1 MASILDAA
9 SGRWPELLQALA
21 GLSPDD
27 LCEREGPCPSCR
39 AKTGDG
45 GHTRFKW
52 DSRRDPAGGWFCSH
66 CGGKDGCGGGG
77 SGVDLLMRIRGWS
90 LQQALSAVERH
101 LGLEPAPAASK
112 RPQRAARPHRVPDV
126 PPPGTPPPAMG
137 RAVAQYPY
145 GPDRE
150 NPWFW
155 IQRFR
160 LPPKSPGGK
169 PGKRFL
175 HRVWLDGRWHY
186 PRATGLDAD
195 PFSCE
200 WPSPRPLFRLP
211 ELLERPDAPALVVEG
226 EGKALAAA
234 RLFPDLVAVSW
245 SNGGKAIAHVDWSP
259 LRGRDV
265 TLWPDADPEGV
276 ACMTT
281 LAGILHG
288 LGAAVSVVEPPAGV
302 PKGWDLADADW
313 SPEQAAREL
322 EQRAQPWEPPAA
334 AAEPGE
340 LPGPSGAPAEPP
352 QLSYRDLLSA
362 TLDAVRQDDEDAEME
377 LRAEIMTRFRRNDG
391 QITAALFRL
400 LAAQSQDGPTERPT
414 YRSIDLRQ
422 VEGLD
427 WLLEGFLPD
436 RDQALLFAP
445 AGAGKTT
452 AALGMAF
459 AVIDGTGFLDHD
471 THATGGNVLLI
482 ASDSGPAP
490 VVRALADMG
499 RGNDPSLSPT
509 TKGHRLHCWAH
520 DASQGAMAWE
530 ASLRGCLA
538 LLRFVQEESIALVVI
553 DSCKAV
559 TSKCDL
565 NYCDNGQ
572 VTALLT
578 WVKEVLCRHTSV
590 LWINHEGAA
599 DGTAAGAKA
608 WKEVPSI
615 VHSIELVPAGPEDDS
630 KPKRPGGRQGRT
642 STVMRT
648 WKVRKCR
655 QGTAREFLY
664 QVDTLTGRLQVATGV
679 ELKRDCRAAI
689 VDVLAAALSNGVS
702 SLHRKA
708 IGEELGSRFGYS
720 RGTVSNGLT
729 RVTGGRDPEV
739 VRVGSL
745 PGHYRLSDHWLEV
758 ARRAGTGFSE

>member
-1 MASILDAA
+1 MASILDSA

-39 AKTGDG
+39 AQTGDG

-52 DSRRDPAGGWFCSH
+52 DHRRDPSGGWFCSH
-66 CGGKDGCGGGG
+66 CGGKDGTGGGG
-77 SGVDLLMRIRGWS
+77 SGIDLLMRVRGWS
-90 LQQALSAVERH
+90 LTDACRAVAQH
-101 LGLEPAPAASK
+101 LGLEQPIPDPPVAGASWW
-112 RPQRAARPHRVPDV
+112 RY
-126 PPPGTPPPAMG
+126 TPTVVV
-137 RAVAQYPY
+137 R
-145 GPDRE
+145 
-150 NPWFW
+150 
-155 IQRFR
+155 R
-160 LPPKSPGGK
+160 LPPKDIRP
-169 PGKRFL
+169 L
-175 HRVWLDGRWHY
+175 TWDGSSWRLKA
-186 PRATGLDAD
+186 P
-195 PFSCE
+195 
-200 WPSPRPLFRLP
+200 PSPRPLYWPRKRAGLP
-211 ELLERPDAPALVVEG
+211 ILVVEG
-226 EGKALAAA
+226 EPAADAAA
-234 RLFPDLVAVSW
+234 ALFPDHAVCTWMS
-245 SNGGKAIAHVDWSP
+245 GCKAVHLADWQP
-259 LRGRDV
+259 LARQEAI
-265 TLWPDADPEGV
+265 LWPDADAVGIE
-276 ACMTT
+276 AMQR

-288 LGAAVSVVEPPAGV
+288 LGAAVSVVEPPADA
-302 PKGWDLADADW
+302 PKGWDLANAQW
-313 SPEQAAREL
+313 TAEQAALEL
-322 EQRAQPWEPPAA
+322 LQRAQPWEPPTCKAGLPVD
-334 AAEPGE
+334 EP
-340 LPGPSGAPAEPP
+340 PGPSGAPAEPL
-352 QLSYRDLLSA
+352 QLSYRDLLAA
-362 TLDAVRQDDEDAEME
+362 TLDAVRQDDEDAEMT
-377 LRAEIMTRFRRNDG
+377 LRAEIMQRFRRNDG

-422 VEGLD
+422 VQGLD

-436 RDQALLFAP
+436 RDQALLYAP

-459 AVIDGTGFLDHD
+459 AVLDGTGFLDHD
-471 THATGGNVLLI
+471 THATRGNVLLI

-499 RGNDPSLSPT
+499 RGGDPALSPDT
-509 TKGHRLHCWAH
+509 TGHRLHCWAH
-520 DASQGAMAWE
+520 DPSQGAMAWE

-538 LLRFVQEESIALVVI
+538 LLQFVQEERIALVVI

-578 WVKEVLCRHTSV
+578 WCQGVLCRHASV
-590 LWINHEGAA
+590 LWINHEGTGE
-599 DGTAAGAKA
+599 GTAAGAKA

-630 KPKRPGGRQGRT
+630 KPKRASGRQGRT
-642 STVMRT
+642 STVLRA

-655 QGTAREFLY
+655 QGTARDFLY
-664 QVDTLTGRLQVATGV
+664 QVDTLTGRLGVATGV
-679 ELKRDCRAAI
+679 ELKRDCREAI
-689 VDVLAAALSNGVS
+689 IDVLWRALDNGVC

-708 IGEELGSRFGYS
+708 IGEELSSRFGYS

-745 PGHYRLSDHWLEV
+745 PGHYRLSDRFLE
-758 ARRAGTGFSE
+758 ASGRAATGVSG

>member
-1 MASILDAA
+1 M
-9 SGRWPELLQALA
+9 
-21 GLSPDD
+21 
-27 LCEREGPCPSCR
+27 
-39 AKTGDG
+39 
-45 GHTRFKW
+45 
-52 DSRRDPAGGWFCSH
+52 
-66 CGGKDGCGGGG
+66 
-77 SGVDLLMRIRGWS
+77 
-90 LQQALSAVERH
+90 
-101 LGLEPAPAASK
+101 
-112 RPQRAARPHRVPDV
+112 
-126 PPPGTPPPAMG
+126 
-137 RAVAQYPY
+137 
-145 GPDRE
+145 
-150 NPWFW
+150 
-155 IQRFR
+155 
-160 LPPKSPGGK
+160 
-169 PGKRFL
+169 
-175 HRVWLDGRWHY
+175 
-186 PRATGLDAD
+186 
-195 PFSCE
+195 
-200 WPSPRPLFRLP
+200 
-211 ELLERPDAPALVVEG
+211 
-226 EGKALAAA
+226 A
-234 RLFPDLVAVSW
+234 RLLTAVGERVA
-245 SNGGKAIAHVDWSP
+245 AMA
-259 LRGRDV
+259 
-265 TLWPDADPEGV
+265 A
-276 ACMTT
+276 

-288 LGAAVSVVEPPAGV
+288 LGAAVSVVTPPADV
-302 PKGWDLADADW
+302 PKGWDLADANWD
-313 SPEQAAREL
+313 PEQAAREL
-322 EQRAQPWEPPAA
+322 EERAQPWEPPAA
-334 AAEPGE
+334 AAD
-340 LPGPSGAPAEPP
+340 PAEPL

-362 TLDAVRQDDEDAEME
+362 TLDAVRQDNEDAEME

-427 WLLEGFLPD
+427 WLLEGFIPD

-459 AVIDGTGFLDHD
+459 AVIDSTGFLDHD

-499 RGNDPSLSPT
+499 RGGDPALSPT
-509 TKGHRLHCWAH
+509 TTGHRLHCWAH
-520 DASQGAMAWE
+520 DPSQGAMAWE

-559 TSKCDL
+559 TSKADV

-578 WVKEVLCRHTSV
+578 WAKDVLCQHCAV
-590 LWINHEGAA
+590 LWINHEGTA

-630 KPKRPGGRQGRT
+630 KPKRGGGRQGRT
-642 STVMRT
+642 STVLRA

-664 QVDTLTGRLQVATGV
+664 QVDTLTGRLAVATGV

-689 VDVLAAALSNGVS
+689 VDVLAEALNNGVG

-745 PGHYRLSDHWLEV
+745 PGHYRLSDRWLEV
-758 ARRAGTGFSE
+758 ARRAD

>member
-1 MASILDAA
+1 MATPLDAA
-9 SGRWPELLQALA
+9 SGRWPELLQVLA
-21 GLSPDD
+21 GLTDAQLTD
-27 LCEREGPCPSCR
+27 RHQPCPACGGTDR
-39 AKTGDG
+39 YRWDRDDG
-45 GHTRFKW
+45 
-52 DSRRDPAGGWFCSH
+52 PGGWFCNQ
-66 CGGKDGCGGGG
+66 CGGNDHRGGAG
-77 SGVDLLMRIRGWS
+77 SGVDLLMRVRGWS
-90 LQQALSAVERH
+90 LTDACRAVAQH
-101 LGLEPAPAASK
+101 LGLEQPIPDPPVAG
-112 RPQRAARPHRVPDV
+112 ARWWRY
-126 PPPGTPPPAMG
+126 TPTV
-137 RAVAQYPY
+137 AV
-145 GPDRE
+145 R
-150 NPWFW
+150 
-155 IQRFR
+155 R
-160 LPPKSPGGK
+160 LPPKDIRP
-169 PGKRFL
+169 L
-175 HRVWLDGRWHY
+175 TWDGSSWRLKA
-186 PRATGLDAD
+186 P
-195 PFSCE
+195 
-200 WPSPRPLFRLP
+200 PSPRPLYWPRRRAGLP
-211 ELLERPDAPALVVEG
+211 ILVVEG
-226 EGKALAAA
+226 EPAADAAA
-234 RLFPDLVAVSW
+234 VLFPDHAVCTWMS
-245 SNGGKAIAHVDWSP
+245 GCKAVRLADWQP
-259 LRGRDV
+259 LARQEV
-265 TLWPDADPEGV
+265 ILWPDADAVGIE
-276 ACMTT
+276 AMQR

-302 PKGWDLADADW
+302 PKGWDLADAQW

-322 EQRAQPWEPPAA
+322 ADRATPWEPPTCKAGLPVD
-334 AAEPGE
+334 EP
-340 LPGPSGAPAEPP
+340 PGPSGPPAEPP
-352 QLSYRDLLSA
+352 QLSYRDLLEA
-362 TLDAVRQDDEDAEME
+362 TLDAVRQDDEDAEMA
-377 LRAEIMTRFRRNDG
+377 LRAEIMARFRRNDG

-400 LAAQSQDGPTERPT
+400 LAAQSQDGSTERPT

-436 RDQALLFAP
+436 RDQALLYAP

-471 THATGGNVLLI
+471 TQAIGGNVLLI

-499 RGNDPSLSPT
+499 RGDDPALGPST
-509 TKGHRLHCWAH
+509 TGHRLHCWAH
-520 DASQGAMAWE
+520 DPSQGAMAWE

-538 LLRFVQEESIALVVI
+538 LLRFVQEERIALVVI

-559 TSKCDL
+559 TAKCDL

-578 WVKEVLCRHTSV
+578 WAQEVLCRHTSV
-590 LWINHEGAA
+590 LWINHEGTGE
-599 DGTAAGAKA
+599 GTAAGAKA

-630 KPKRPGGRQGRT
+630 KPKRGGRQGRT
-642 STVMRT
+642 STVLRA

-664 QVDTLTGRLQVATGV
+664 QVDTLTGRLGVATGV
-679 ELKRDCRAAI
+679 ELKRDCRAHI
-689 VDVLAAALSNGVS
+689 VDVLAAALDRGVR

-708 IGEELGSRFGYS
+708 LAEELGGRFGYS

-758 ARRAGTGFSE
+758 TGRAGTGVSG

>member
-1 MASILDAA
+1 MATPLDAA

-21 GLSPDD
+21 GLTDAQLSD
-27 LCEREGPCPSCR
+27 RHQPCPACGGTDR
-39 AKTGDG
+39 YRWDRDDG
-45 GHTRFKW
+45 
-52 DSRRDPAGGWFCSH
+52 PGGWYCNQ
-66 CGGKDGCGGGG
+66 CGGNDHHGGAG
-77 SGVDLLMRIRGWS
+77 SGLDLLMRVRGWT
-90 LQQALSAVERH
+90 LQQALTAVERH
-101 LGLEPAPAASK
+101 LGLQPAPTASK
-112 RPQRAARPHRVPDV
+112 RPQRATRPHRVPEV
-126 PPPGTPPPAMG
+126 PPAGTPPPALG

-155 IQRFR
+155 IQRFQ
-160 LPPKSPGGK
+160 LSPKKPGGK
-169 PGKRFL
+169 PGKWFA
-175 HRVWLDGRWHY
+175 HRVWLDGRWHF
-186 PRATGLDAD
+186 PRATGPDAD
-195 PFSCE
+195 SFSCE

-211 ELLERPDAPALVVEG
+211 ELLERPDAPVLVVEG
-226 EGKALAAA
+226 EAKALAAA
-234 RLFPDLVAVSW
+234 QLYPDHVAVGW
-245 SNGGKAIAHVDWSP
+245 SNGGQAIAHVDWLP

-276 ACMTT
+276 AAMAA

-288 LGAAVSVVEPPAGV
+288 LGAAVSVVEPPTDV

-313 SPEQAAREL
+313 TPEQAAREL
-322 EQRAQPWEPPAA
+322 VDRATPWEPSTCKPDLPVD
-334 AAEPGE
+334 EP
-340 LPGPSGAPAEPP
+340 PGPSGAPAEPP
-352 QLSYRDLLSA
+352 QLSYRDLLAA
-362 TLDAVRQDDEDAEME
+362 TLDAVRQDDEDAEMT
-377 LRAEIMTRFRRNDG
+377 LRAEIMQRFRRNDG

-414 YRSIDLRQ
+414 YRSIDLRRVQ
-422 VEGLD
+422 GLD

-436 RDQALLFAP
+436 RDQALLYAP

-471 THATGGNVLLI
+471 THASGGNVLLI

-499 RGNDPSLSPT
+499 RGNDPALSPT
-509 TKGHRLHCWAH
+509 TTGHRLHCWAH
-520 DASQGAMAWE
+520 DPSQGAMAWE

-538 LLRFVQEESIALVVI
+538 LLRFVQEESISLVVI

-578 WVKEVLCRHTSV
+578 WAQEVLCRHTSV
-590 LWINHEGAA
+590 LWINHEGTGE
-599 DGTAAGAKA
+599 GTAAGAKA
-608 WKEVPSI
+608 WKEIPSI

-630 KPKRPGGRQGRT
+630 KPKRGGRQGRT
-642 STVMRT
+642 STVLRA

-655 QGTAREFLY
+655 QGTARDFLY
-664 QVDTLTGRLQVATGV
+664 QIDTLTGRLGVATGV
-679 ELKRDCRAAI
+679 ELKRDCRAHI
-689 VDVLAAALSNGVS
+689 VDVLTAALDQGIT
-702 SLHRKA
+702 SLHRRA
-708 IGEELGSRFGYS
+708 LAEELGARFGYS

-745 PGHYRLSDHWLEV
+745 PGHYRLSDRFLQ
-758 ARRAGTGFSE
+758 ASGRSGTDVSG

>member
-9 SGRWPELLQALA
+9 CGRWPELLQALA
-21 GLSPDD
+21 GLSDAQLSD
-27 LCEREGPCPSCR
+27 RHQPCPACGGTDR
-39 AKTGDG
+39 YRWDRDDG
-45 GHTRFKW
+45 
-52 DSRRDPAGGWFCSH
+52 PGGWYCNQ
-66 CGGKDGCGGGG
+66 CGGNDHHGGAG
-77 SGVDLLMRIRGWS
+77 SGVDLLMRVRGWS
-90 LQQALSAVERH
+90 LTDACRAVAQH
-101 LGLEPAPAASK
+101 LGLE
-112 RPQRAARPHRVPDV
+112 RPIPDPPVAGARWWRY
-126 PPPGTPPPAMG
+126 TPT
-137 RAVAQYPY
+137 AVV
-145 GPDRE
+145 R
-150 NPWFW
+150 
-155 IQRFR
+155 R
-160 LPPKSPGGK
+160 LPPKDIRP
-169 PGKRFL
+169 L
-175 HRVWLDGRWHY
+175 TWDGTSWQLKA
-186 PRATGLDAD
+186 PPT
-195 PFSCE
+195 
-200 WPSPRPLFRLP
+200 PRPLYWPRRRAGLP
-211 ELLERPDAPALVVEG
+211 ILVVEG
-226 EGKALAAA
+226 EPAADAAA
-234 RLFPDLVAVSW
+234 ALYPDHAVCTWMS
-245 SNGGKAIAHVDWSP
+245 GCKAVHLADWQP
-259 LRGRDV
+259 LARQQV
-265 TLWPDADPEGV
+265 ILWPDADAVGTE
-276 ACMTT
+276 AMQR

-288 LGAAVSVVEPPAGV
+288 LDAAVSVVEPPEGM

-313 SPEQAAREL
+313 SLEQAAREL

-578 WVKEVLCRHTSV
+578 WTKEVLCRHTSV
-590 LWINHEGAA
+590 LWINHEGTA